1 MPVRNIS
8 RIKSAYYMC
17 ASLHARQQRSLP
29 AWLAQSVE
37 RETLRFHFL
46 RKRLIQSQGCGF
58 DPRIGLDDSFFAL
71 FLIILGVGL
80 ELVIGQQ
87 QS

>member
-1 MPVRNIS
+1 MFVLGMNLCEGFYVQYIATKIQVFHQTS
-8 RIKSAYYMC
+8 
-17 ASLHARQQRSLP
+17 P

-58 DPRIGLDDSFFAL
+58 DPRIGL
-71 FLIILGVGL
+71 
-80 ELVIGQQ
+80 
-87 QS
+87 

>member
-1 MPVRNIS
+1 MS
-8 RIKSAYYMC
+8 HTSIKRH
-17 ASLHARQQRSLP
+17 LHIVANLECLHQY
-29 AWLAQSVE
+29 QSVE

>member
-1 MPVRNIS
+1 M
-8 RIKSAYYMC
+8 YYEYYIVANFC
-17 ASLHARQQRSLP
+17 YLHQT

-58 DPRIGLDDSFFAL
+58 DPRIGL
-71 FLIILGVGL
+71 
-80 ELVIGQQ
+80 
-87 QS
+87 